1 MIHSHLLKQNHKQS
15 HLRAAYKTSMGW
27 RELKDKELLKKTG
40 NTNKEINQ

>member
-15 HLRAAYKTSMGW
+15 HLGVAYNTSMGW
-27 RELKDKELLKKTG
+27 RELNYKELLKKTG